1 MIEPTST
8 PPLPPAILPLGEMVS
23 RLILTGHVCIC
34 GQTWP
39 DAVPTEHAQQVRAEC
54 CGALYQ
60 LQRGEGQL
68 ETLSLL
74 ERPAHLGPEV
84 PTPET
89 TFVYDRQG

>member
-1 MIEPTST
+1 MLEPTFN
-8 PPLPPAILPLGEMVS
+8 PDALDNRRGILRGYVCLCGQHWPDFV
-23 RLILTGHVCIC
+23 RTGHAL
-34 GQTWP
+34 QLRT
-39 DAVPTEHAQQVRAEC
+39 EC

-74 ERPAHLGPEV
+74 ERPAHLGPEE

-89 TFVYDRQG
+89 SFVYDRQG